1 MSIDLPD
8 SIDELE
14 EGDLHGLKV
23 ILHRLEIEIKWK
35 EKYLLTITEKI
46 LVRIDDLERRINEFG
61 RSSMCLEK
69 HSHHHRT
76 NEGTLCD
83 NGHLSDDGLI
93 CDDD

>member
-46 LVRIDDLERRINEFG
+46 SVRIDDLERRINEFG
-61 RSSMCLEK
+61 RSSMCYDISIFSLKFLEK
-69 HSHHHRT
+69 KRRISF
-76 NEGTLCD
+76 
-83 NGHLSDDGLI
+83 LSLV
-93 CDDD
+93 